1 MTGDDITARP
11 LEFIVELRGTTHW
24 VVWPT
29 GHKQTA
35 TQNEVK
41 LWNEVK
47 RLEAFIKQSAG
58 L

>member
-29 GHKQTA
+29 GHKMIA
-35 TQNEVK
+35 TTNEVK
-41 LWNEVK
+41 LCNEVQ
-47 RLEAFIKQSAG
+47 RLEAKIRESAG